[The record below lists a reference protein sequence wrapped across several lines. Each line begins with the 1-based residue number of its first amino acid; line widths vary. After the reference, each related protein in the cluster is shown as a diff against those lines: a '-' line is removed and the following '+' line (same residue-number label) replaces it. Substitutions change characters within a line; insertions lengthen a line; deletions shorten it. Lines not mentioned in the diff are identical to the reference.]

1 MHPVLHMALVI
12 YMGGKG
18 KFLDS
23 FEGFIGDDLKSR
35 VHTFRNV
42 GFPGTLLFS

>member
-12 YMGGKG
+12 YRGERANSW
-18 KFLDS
+18 DS
-23 FEGFIGDDLKSR
+23 FEGFIGDDLKFS

>member
-1 MHPVLHMALVI
+1 MALVI
-12 YMGGKG
+12 YMGAGED

-23 FEGFIGDDLKSR
+23 FEGFIADDLKSS
-35 VHTFRNV
+35 VHTFKNV